1 MKIKSYFKVG
11 VLVLLAVFVLGVAVP
26 AMAGANNP
34 VEAVGK
40 YGKAVVSRGAQ
51 TMVQSLAE
59 LSGKDVSDIQVQRRE
74 GKSIAEIAEENGVDQ
89 DTLVNTIT
97 EKNQGKLQT
106 RLDAGT
112 ITQEQYDSCLQNMQQ
127 NIKERIK
134 ERSERTAT
142 GGPGPG
148 QGMNQGQMHKHG
160 GGFKNSA
167 AGQGQKGLNCGQGN
181 CGNCPYAK

>member
-1 MKIKSYFKVG
+1 MKNKIYFKVG
-11 VLVLLAVFVLGVAVP
+11 ILVLLAVFVLGVAIP

-34 VEAVGK
+34 VGAAGK

-59 LSGKDVSDIQVQRRE
+59 LSGKDVRDIQAQRHE
-74 GKSIAEIAEENGVDQ
+74 GKTITEIAEENGVDQ
-89 DTLVNTIT
+89 DALVNIIT
-97 EKNQGKLQT
+97 KKNQEKLQT
-106 RLDAGT
+106 RLEAGT

-134 ERSERTAT
+134 ERSERTET

-148 QGMNQGQMHKHG
+148 QGINQGQKHQRG
-160 GGFKNSA
+160 GGFKNGA
-167 AGQGQKGLNCGQGN
+167 TGQGQKGFNCSQGN

>member
-1 MKIKSYFKVG
+1 MKNKSYFKAG
-11 VLVLLAVFVLGVAVP
+11 ILVLLAVFVLGVAIP

-34 VEAVGK
+34 VGAAGK

-59 LSGKDVSDIQVQRRE
+59 LTGKDVSDIQVQRHE
-74 GKSIAEIAEENGVDQ
+74 GKSIANIAKENGVDQ
-89 DTLVNTIT
+89 DALINDIT
-97 EKNQGKLQT
+97 KKNQGKLQT
-106 RLDAGT
+106 RLEEGT
-112 ITQEQYDSCLQNMQQ
+112 ITQEQYDSCQQ

-134 ERSERTAT
+134 ERSERTET

-148 QGMNQGQMHKHG
+148 QGINQGQKHQRQ
-160 GGFKNSA
+160 GGFKNGA

>member
-26 AMAGANNP
+26 AMAGANNR
-34 VEAVGK
+34 VGAAGK

-59 LSGKDVSDIQVQRRE
+59 LSGKEVSDIQAQRHE
-74 GKSIAEIAEENGVDQ
+74 GKSMIEIAKENGVDQ
-89 DTLVNTIT
+89 EALVNTIT
-97 EKNQGKLQT
+97 KKNQEKLQT
-106 RLDAGT
+106 RLEEGT

-134 ERSERTAT
+134 ERLERTET

-148 QGMNQGQMHKHG
+148 QGINQGQKHQRH
-160 GGFKNSA
+160 GGFKNGA
-167 AGQGQKGLNCGQGN
+167 AAQGQKGLNCGQGN
-181 CGNCPYAK
+181 CGNCPYTK

>member
-1 MKIKSYFKVG
+1 MKIKNHFKTG
-11 VLVLLAVFVLGVAVP
+11 ILLLLAVFVLGVAVP

-34 VEAVGK
+34 VGTAGK
-40 YGKAVVSRGAQ
+40 YGKATVSRGAR

-59 LSGKDVSDIQVQRRE
+59 LTGKDVSVIQVQRRE
-74 GKSIAEIAEENGVDQ
+74 GKSIANIAEENGVDQ
-89 DTLVNTIT
+89 DALINNIT
-97 EKNQGKLQT
+97 KKNQEKLQT
-106 RLDAGT
+106 RLDEGT

-134 ERSERTAT
+134 ERSERSTI

-148 QGMNQGQMHKHG
+148 QGTNQGQKHQRAS
-160 GGFKNSA
+160 GFKNGTP
-167 AGQGQKGLNCGQGN
+167 GQGQKGLNCGQGN